1 MTVDGSGATNM
12 TPNDSPLL
20 ERLLTRGWEFDFFQ
34 AVWLLERYGGGDVL
48 VGDRGPVGRESFRFR
63 PDVSLG
69 FPATDVRRIT
79 RCTDPASDTFY
90 YQAEVTFMGLYG
102 VSTPLPLHYAT
113 GILRSVEQSGPA
125 ATETAEPES
134 QQSAARGPGPTP
146 MRDFL
151 DIFHHRLVSLFYR
164 SWLKYRYDRSFG
176 MPDRDVITDY
186 LLWLIGYS
194 RDYTEAT
201 VGVPPIRLLR
211 YAGILTQRPRSAVL
225 LEGMLQDYWEDLAVE
240 VQQCGGRWVPI
251 SPADRN
257 RTGVANSTLGRDLT
271 VGEQVYD
278 LSGVFNVTI
287 GPMNWTAY
295 LSFLPD
301 KNRFAETRALVK
313 HYCADPL
320 AFTFELRLHTG
331 EIPETG
337 LSSDGE
343 AGRLGLTSWVR
354 TEEMPETSV
363 TFDASSPVIS
373 QVGSEPT
380 ERLAEGQAA

>member
-1 MTVDGSGATNM
+1 MTLDGSGATNM

-20 ERLLTRGWEFDFFQ
+20 ERLFTRGWEFDFFQ
-34 AVWLLERYGGGDVL
+34 AVWLLERYGGGDVP

-79 RCTDPASDTFY
+79 RCTDLASDTFY

-113 GILRSVEQSGPA
+113 DILRSVEQSGSSA
-125 ATETAEPES
+125 AEAAEPDS
-134 QQSAARGPGPTP
+134 QEAAAQGPGPTP
-146 MRDFL
+146 VRDFL

-194 RDYTEAT
+194 RDYNEAT

-211 YAGILTQRPRSAVL
+211 YAGILTQRPRSAVM
-225 LEGMLQDYWEDLAVE
+225 LEGMLLDYWEDLAVE
-240 VQQCGGRWVPI
+240 VRQCGGRWVPI

-257 RTGVANSTLGRDLT
+257 CTGVTNSTLGRDLT

-278 LSGVFNVTI
+278 LSGAFNVTL
-287 GPMNWTAY
+287 GPMNWTTY

-301 KNRFAETRALVK
+301 KNRFAETRALVN

-320 AFTFELRLHTG
+320 TFTFELRLHAG
-331 EIPETG
+331 EIPETR
-337 LSSDGE
+337 LSSDGD
-343 AGRLGLTSWVR
+343 AGRLGFTSWVR
-354 TEEMPETSV
+354 TEEIPETSV
-363 TFDASSPVIS
+363 TFDASSSVIV

-380 ERLAEGQAA
+380 EGSAESKAA